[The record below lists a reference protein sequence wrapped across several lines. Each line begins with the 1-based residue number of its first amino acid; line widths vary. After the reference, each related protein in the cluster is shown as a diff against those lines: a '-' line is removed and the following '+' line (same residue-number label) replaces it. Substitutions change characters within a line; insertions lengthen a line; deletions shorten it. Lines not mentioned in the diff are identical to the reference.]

1 MFPIY
6 ITKGGPQFS
15 FCPGKVTRDPEVI
28 SQFQELALICEFKTL
43 PIAGGLNDQDA
54 NLIDDLKWFFPKYEV
69 MKFTQ
74 KASMILG
81 DPSSNVKAAVQTI
94 KRR

>member
-1 MFPIY
+1 M
-6 ITKGGPQFS
+6 
-15 FCPGKVTRDPEVI
+15 
-28 SQFQELALICEFKTL
+28 ALICEFKTL
-43 PIAGGLNDQDA
+43 PAAGGLNDQDA
-54 NLIDDLKWFFPKYEV
+54 DLIEDLTWFLPRYEA

-81 DPSSNVKAAVQTI
+81 DPSNNVKSAVQTI